1 MVKKPDENGNNGTSE
16 RPVHERISRLEGNY
30 ESLSTRLN
38 GVEFKMDKV
47 LDILS
52 QQKAKQLPPIQTILT
67 TAAISMGLISSLLG
81 GFFWLVD
88 ARVGSAV
95 ADSNKF
101 LNQMTERGGVWVT
114 LSKIDDQFMRVNER
128 LGSLEKDV
136 NGVIKWRPVISSE
149 AEQPG
154 APRR

>member
-1 MVKKPDENGNNGTSE
+1 M
-16 RPVHERISRLEGNY
+16 HERISRLEGNY
-30 ESLSTRLN
+30 ETLASRIG
-38 GVEFKMDKV
+38 GVEVKMDRM

-101 LNQMTERGGVWVT
+101 MNQMTDKGGIWVT
-114 LSKIDDQFMRVNER
+114 LSRMEDR
-128 LGSLEKDV
+128 LNGLEKDV
-136 NGVIKWRPVISSE
+136 NGVVKWRPVISSE

-154 APRR
+154 AQRR

>member
-1 MVKKPDENGNNGTSE
+1 MVRKTTENGTPTSE

-30 ESLSTRLN
+30 ETLATRIG
-38 GVEFKMDKV
+38 GVEAKMDRM

-101 LNQMTERGGVWVT
+101 LSQMTEKGGVWVT
-114 LSKIDDQFMRVNER
+114 LSRMDDR
-128 LGSLEKDV
+128 LNALEKDV
-136 NGVIKWRPVISSE
+136 NVAIKWRPVISSE
-149 AEQPG
+149 AEIPG
-154 APRR
+154 AARR